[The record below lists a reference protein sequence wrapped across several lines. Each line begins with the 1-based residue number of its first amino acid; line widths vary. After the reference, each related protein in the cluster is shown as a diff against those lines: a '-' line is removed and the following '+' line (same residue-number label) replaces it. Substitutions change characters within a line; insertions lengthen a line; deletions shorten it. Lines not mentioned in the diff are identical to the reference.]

1 MIREKAASRLSG
13 GFMVLVLFVLLV
25 LATIWL
31 LRAAIA
37 GAGWMPITA
46 AALLWAVTTTCAF
59 GLTIVNPN
67 EARVLL
73 VFGSYAGTLR
83 DPGLWWV
90 HPFALRRKV
99 SQRVR
104 NFESAKLK
112 VNDLEG
118 NPIEIAAIVVWKV
131 VDTAEALFHVDNYE
145 NFVKVQTE
153 AAVRNLATSYAYDSH
168 VEGQT
173 SLRGHITEV
182 ATRLRSEVH
191 DRLAQAGVE
200 VIEAR
205 ISHLAYSPEIASAM
219 LQRQQASAIVA
230 ARSTI
235 VAGAVGMVEMA
246 LAELSRKHLVELDDE
261 RRAAM
266 VSNLLVVLCS
276 DRHTQPVINTGTLY
290 S

>member
-1 MIREKAASRLSG
+1 MFRETKAGALPG
-13 GFMVLVLFVLLV
+13 GLMVLVLFAGLIGSIWWMVSGAQAGNGWVVAGAAVLLLTDV
-25 LATIWL
+25 LCVL
-31 LRAAIA
+31 
-37 GAGWMPITA
+37 
-46 AALLWAVTTTCAF
+46 

-67 EARVLL
+67 EAQAVQLL
-73 VFGSYAGTLR
+73 GTYVGTLR
-83 DPGLWWV
+83 NPGFCWV
-90 HPFALRRKV
+90 NPLTLRRKV
-99 SQRVR
+99 SLRVR

-205 ISHLAYSPEIASAM
+205 ISHLAYAPEIASAM

-276 DRHTQPVINTGTLY
+276 DRHTQPVVNTGTLY

>member
-1 MIREKAASRLSG
+1 MFRETKAGALPG
-13 GFMVLVLFVLLV
+13 GLMVLVLLAGLIGSILWVISGAVAGSGWVVIGAAVLLV
-25 LATIWL
+25 ADVLGVL
-31 LRAAIA
+31 
-37 GAGWMPITA
+37 
-46 AALLWAVTTTCAF
+46 

-67 EARVLL
+67 EAQAVLL
-73 VFGSYAGTLR
+73 LGNYVGTLR
-83 DPGLWWV
+83 NPGFWWV
-90 HPFALRRKV
+90 NPLTLRRKV
-99 SQRVR
+99 SLRVR

-153 AAVRNLATSYAYDSH
+153 AAVRNLATSYPYDAH

-173 SLRGHITEV
+173 SLRSHITEV
-182 ATRLRSEVH
+182 AARLRSEVH